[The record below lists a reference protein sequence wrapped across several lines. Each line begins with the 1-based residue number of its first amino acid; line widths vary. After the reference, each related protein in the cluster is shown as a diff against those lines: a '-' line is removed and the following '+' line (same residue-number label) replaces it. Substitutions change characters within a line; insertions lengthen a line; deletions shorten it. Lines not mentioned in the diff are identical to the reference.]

1 MQRRQFLLWALG
13 GTSALALGVS
23 LYEEEEIANLSEHEK
38 PHDLLLGALIPVLLE
53 GALPEINKHRTSAIN
68 RTLDA
73 VNQTLKWLPKAQRQE
88 LEQLLDIL
96 ENRFGLL
103 LLSGSMTPLMLRS
116 PNELVEMLESWRSS
130 WMELLQQAYLGLR
143 ELLMASYYACPEH
156 WDRLN
161 YNKPKLAL

>member
-38 PHDLLLGALIPVLLE
+38 PHDLLLGALIPGLLE
-53 GALPEINKHRTSAIN
+53 GALPEINKHRSSAIN

>member
-53 GALPEINKHRTSAIN
+53 EALPEINKHRTSAIN

-130 WMELLQQAYLGLR
+130 WMALLQQAYLGLR

-161 YNKPKLAL
+161 YNKPKLAF